1 MKTTTMTTKR
11 LEFILS
17 KEEKDNL
24 FKTFNILNDIVEEMF
39 NNDAEDIRSNNGA
52 SFTLS
57 EVCDAKHFLEMFT
70 DSFDDLFSII
80 ED

>member
-11 LEFILS
+11 LDFILS

-24 FKTFNILNDIVEEMF
+24 FKTFNILNDIVEKMLE
-39 NNDAEDIRSNNGA
+39 NDAEDIQSNSG
-52 SFTLS
+52 SYFTLN
-57 EVCDAKHFLEMFT
+57 EICTIKDFLDLFT